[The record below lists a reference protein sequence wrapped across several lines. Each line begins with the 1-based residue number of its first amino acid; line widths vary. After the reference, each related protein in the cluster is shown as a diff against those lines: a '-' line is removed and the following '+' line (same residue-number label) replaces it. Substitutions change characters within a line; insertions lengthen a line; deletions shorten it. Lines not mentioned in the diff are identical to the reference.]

1 MTEKE
6 NLKQNPSK
14 EIVKEEI
21 NLQFHWYLLLFFT
34 MYIISWLIPG
44 ALYFSYFVLFY
55 FPYFLNTNNIITLF
69 TQFKPLLAGILM
81 PLVIIIGYLIH
92 IFLVGLVTRF
102 YWKISERMEPTKKG
116 IIPRNIPSK
125 KLNFYH
131 LRSFLI
137 KYPKNA
143 VTRGPFPWLINWL
156 YNFVGTNKIGKN
168 TTIEEQF
175 GADRFVE
182 IGDNCYIGV
191 NSGFS
196 SHSVEGIFGNI
207 AYYPIKLGDN
217 VTTASLNCLA
227 PGVEVNDNSF
237 LFPLAG
243 ATKHSTLKGDNYYF
257 GVPLRKIYSR
267 KLKKYL
273 KISKEKLK
281 EAEELYK
288 DSENES

>member
-1 MTEKE
+1 MPQDNKNGEIK
-6 NLKQNPSK
+6 SK
-14 EIVKEEI
+14 RVIKEEI
-21 NLQFHWYLLLFFT
+21 DLQFHWYLLMFFT
-34 MYIISWLIPG
+34 IYLFSWFFPG
-44 ALYFSYFVLFY
+44 ILYFGFFALFY
-55 FPYFLNTNNIITLF
+55 YPYFLSLKDFILIF
-69 TQFKPLLAGILM
+69 TQIESILVVFFF
-81 PLVIIIGYLIH
+81 PVVLIIGYLIH
-92 IFLVGLVTRF
+92 IFLVGLVSRW
-102 YWKISERMEPTKKG
+102 YWNISENIEPTQKG
-116 IIPRNIPSK
+116 IIPRNIPSR

-217 VTTASLNCLA
+217 VTTAALNCLA
-227 PGVEVNDNSF
+227 PGVEIKDNSF

-273 KISKEKLK
+273 KVSKDKLK
-281 EAEELYK
+281 EAEELYNP
-288 DSENES
+288 SE